1 MATLAELQTIR
12 DANLGDTAPASPASP
27 LRRPVCDR
35 AVMDALLSE
44 FYSPVINDIK
54 NSTTTTS
61 LTVFSPST
69 GIEFDIKVSKTGNKV
84 FLNGSITN
92 KKGSNLASGEA
103 LVAIIS
109 PNYQEK
115 TGLAQAIPVIK
126 RTGTTDLNTSTPLFI
141 VANTVITSNIIA
153 NNEILIFNA
162 VYFTND

>member
-27 LRRPVCDR
+27 LRIPVCDR

-54 NSTTTTS
+54 NSTTTS

-92 KKGSNLASGEA
+92 KKGSNLASGDA

-115 TGLAQAIPVIK
+115 TGLTQVITVIK

-141 VANTVITSNIIA
+141 VANTIITSNIVA